1 VNKEMM
7 KFIKLTALIIWLI
20 GIAYIAYGSF
30 AIYVASQNIDDLPAK
45 ILHDVNVTGVSWL
58 EWKNSFLRG
67 GIFAISMGTLAGAVG
82 TGIFRAKEWGRTVWS
97 ILSPILLLSQFSE
110 AQKSLTH
117 FNSWG
122 HYQFAFDLFILI
134 ALTWVILLLP
144 SSRRE
149 FVENTEQPAPQDR

>member
-1 VNKEMM
+1 MNKELM
-7 KFIKLTALIIWLI
+7 KSLKLTALIIWLI

-30 AIYVASQNIDDLPAK
+30 AIYVALQHIENLPAK
-45 ILHDVNVTGVSWL
+45 ILHDATATGVSWE

-67 GIFAISMGTLAGAVG
+67 GIFAIIMGTLAGTVG
-82 TGIFRAKEWGRTVWS
+82 IGIFRANKWGRAVWS

-117 FNSWG
+117 FNSRG
-122 HYQFAFDLFILI
+122 HYLFAFDLLILI

-144 SSRRE
+144 ASRRE
-149 FVENTEQPAPQDR
+149 FVENTEQPAPRDR